1 MTLSNKIIN
10 KKNIAYI
17 DYKEYPSSG
26 YILKTSWCIY
36 IYFVGR
42 EKPLCLEFLDEKE
55 FKETWERLEEELKCY

>member
-17 DYKEYPSSG
+17 DYKEYSTSG
-26 YILKTSWCIY
+26 YILQRSWCIY

-42 EKPLCLEFLDEKE
+42 EKPLCLEFFDEKE
-55 FKETWERLEEELKCY
+55 FKEIWERLNKVLL